1 MKKDFNFKIFL
12 ICILIVFVLLGG
24 IGSLFTTPN
33 TNTDWYNSIKPD
45 ITPPNFVF
53 PIVWNIL
60 FFLIALSFYFA
71 FVNLKKKSKNSKKQK
86 KVLILI
92 FGINLIL
99 NFLWGVLFF
108 GLKNPTLA
116 FVDLILL
123 WISIGAIFIKTW
135 KIKKL
140 SSWLILPY
148 WLWVSFAGIL
158 NWLIAF

>member
-1 MKKDFNFKIFL
+1 MKKKCKINWK
-12 ICILIVFVLLGG
+12 ILIIALFVVYAIGFL
-24 IGSLFTTPN
+24 GSLFN
-33 TNTDWYNSIKPD
+33 TSSNWYESPS